1 MLWWRTLEQNA
12 KGCHYKTTF
21 MMTKEQWQRSIE
33 EKNTL
38 KTPGRK
44 EAPNQMFHEMNMKN
58 TALQNIW

>member
-33 EKNTL
+33 EKNTENPWEERGS
-38 KTPGRK
+38 KSNVP
-44 EAPNQMFHEMNMKN
+44 
-58 TALQNIW
+58 